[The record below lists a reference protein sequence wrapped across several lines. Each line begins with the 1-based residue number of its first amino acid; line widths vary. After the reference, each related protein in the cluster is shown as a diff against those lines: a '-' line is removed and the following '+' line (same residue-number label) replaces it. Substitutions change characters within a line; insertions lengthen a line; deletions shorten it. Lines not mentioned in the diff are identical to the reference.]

1 MAVLAP
7 FFSSVWRPGSFVVAH
22 GRRTPP
28 PLPPKRSVWRRLECP
43 ERQCGCSGMQYAQF
57 PSVALAHSL
66 SCLANVTTCMY
77 HIGAGSPTWGPGPS
91 REAFVCT
98 SEGTDQDVRAFW
110 CGNVCSVAY
119 PPRAYFLSDVP
130 LSPKPRRGFCHLA
143 EGVVF
148 PWAFAYVASFL
159 PFQNHPQ
166 HLLMQV
172 SLHVFLSYACVLYS
186 SSPLMGT
193 MEFTLPVY
201 DFTAPSSFKEWC
213 Q

>member
-1 MAVLAP
+1 MD
-7 FFSSVWRPGSFVVAH
+7 
-22 GRRTPP
+22 
-28 PLPPKRSVWRRLECP
+28 
-43 ERQCGCSGMQYAQF
+43 
-57 PSVALAHSL
+57 VALPHL
-66 SCLANVTTCMY
+66 SPLSDQFGDAWSVQSGSAGAAACNMRSFPLWPWLTPFPVLPITTCMY

-148 PWAFAYVASFL
+148 PWAFAYVASSL